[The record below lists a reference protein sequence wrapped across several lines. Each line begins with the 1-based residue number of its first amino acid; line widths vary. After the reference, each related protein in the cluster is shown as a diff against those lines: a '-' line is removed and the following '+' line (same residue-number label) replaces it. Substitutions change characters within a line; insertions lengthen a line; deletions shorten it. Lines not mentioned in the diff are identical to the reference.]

1 MNIKSI
7 LLTVTITIS
16 TPIYPIEVLNN
27 DTIRIQTFGEESG
40 FSTTVVQHVIQDRQ
54 GYIWLATWDGLR
66 R

>member
-40 FSTTVVQHVIQDRQ
+40 FSTTVIQHVTQDRQ
-54 GYIWLATWDGLR
+54 GYI
-66 R
+66 